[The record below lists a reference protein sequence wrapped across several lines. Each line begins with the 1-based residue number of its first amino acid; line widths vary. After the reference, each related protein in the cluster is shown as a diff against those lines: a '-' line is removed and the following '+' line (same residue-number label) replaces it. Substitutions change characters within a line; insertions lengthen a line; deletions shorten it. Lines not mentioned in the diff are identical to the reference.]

1 MDTVESPRRQS
12 GIPRW
17 LVPAIGYTV
26 SGISLIWVFSRFP
39 YRLLGDHLRTMDWWW
54 VSLAVALEFAVYF
67 VDAWRWSAFL
77 QPVGAPS
84 FGVALQAVF
93 IGVFANDVLPARA
106 GELIRCFLLSYETE
120 VPFSL
125 AVTSDVIL
133 RIMDGLWVVI
143 VYLIITFQISS
154 HAMVTRV
161 MWGFGTGVVAVSLL
175 VLFVLFR
182 RQHARHFVTNT
193 KWAANLIHLFDEIHR
208 LGHWRELGIAM
219 LLSGVYWFGQLLA
232 VWALTRAD
240 AFDLGLGAAGFLLVV
255 KAIGTL
261 VPNAPANVGAYQAA
275 TIYALMLLLVE
286 HPNAQIF
293 AEIMFW
299 FLTLPVAVGGA
310 IAVAFA
316 GFDIT
321 SLHRHA
327 KEASM
332 TSRPAPVAAPEPQ
345 P

>member
-1 MDTVESPRRQS
+1 MDTVASARQQRR
-12 GIPRW
+12 IPRW
-17 LVPAIGYTV
+17 LVPAVGYAI
-26 SGISLIWVFSRFP
+26 SGILLIWVFSKFP

-84 FGVALQAVF
+84 FGVSLQAVF

-106 GELIRCFLLSYETE
+106 GELIRCFLLSYETA

-133 RIMDGLWVVI
+133 RIMDGLWIVI
-143 VYLIITFQISS
+143 LYLIITFQISS
-154 HAMVTRV
+154 HEMVTRV
-161 MWGFGTGVVAVSLL
+161 MWGFGAGVVAVSLL
-175 VLFVLFR
+175 ILYVLFR
-182 RQHARHFVTNT
+182 RQDAHYFVKNT
-193 KWAANLIHLFDEIHR
+193 SWAARFVHLLDEIHR

-255 KAIGTL
+255 KAVGTL

-275 TIYALMLLLVE
+275 TIYALMLMLVE

-321 SLHRHA
+321 DLHRHA
-327 KEASM
+327 KDANL
-332 TSRPAPVAAPEPQ
+332 RRQLPEGEW
-345 P
+345 

>member
-1 MDTVESPRRQS
+1 MDTVESPRQQS
-12 GIPRW
+12 SIPSW
-17 LVPAIGYTV
+17 LVPAIGYAV
-26 SGISLIWVFSRFP
+26 SGASLIWVFSRFP
-39 YRLLGDHLRTMDWWW
+39 YRLLGDHLRTMNWWW

-67 VDAWRWSAFL
+67 IDAWRWSALL

-84 FGVALQAVF
+84 FRVTLQAVF

-106 GELIRCFLLSYETE
+106 GELIRCFLLSFESE

-161 MWGFGTGVVAVSLL
+161 MWGFGAGVVTVSLL

-182 RQHARHFVTNT
+182 RQNARHFVANT
-193 KWAANLIHLFDEIHR
+193 KWAAHLIHLLEEIHR

-219 LLSGVYWFGQLLA
+219 LLSGVNWFGQILA

-240 AFDLGLGAAGFLLVV
+240 AFDLGLSAAGFLLIV

-299 FLTLPVAVGGA
+299 FFTLPVAVGGA
-310 IAVAFA
+310 VAAAFA

-321 SLHRHA
+321 DLHRHA
-327 KEASM
+327 QEANI
-332 TSRPAPVAAPEPQ
+332 RRRLPEGEW
-345 P
+345 

>member
-1 MDTVESPRRQS
+1 MDTVESPPQQAR
-12 GIPRW
+12 IPKW
-17 LVPAIGYTV
+17 LVPAIDYTI
-26 SGISLIWVFSRFP
+26 SGASLIWVFSRFP
-39 YRLLGDHLRTMDWWW
+39 YALLGDHLRTMDWWW
-54 VSLAVALEFAVYF
+54 VTLAIALEFAVYF
-67 VDAWRWSAFL
+67 ADAWRWSAFL
-77 QPVGAPS
+77 KPVGAPS
-84 FGVALQAVF
+84 FGLSLQAVF

-106 GELIRCFLLSYETE
+106 GELIRCFLLSFETE
-120 VPFSL
+120 VPLSL

-133 RIMDGLWVVI
+133 RIMDGLWIVI
-143 VYLIITFQISS
+143 LYLIITFQISS

-161 MWGFGTGVVAVSLL
+161 MWGFGGGVVGIALL
-175 VLFVLFR
+175 ILYVLFR
-182 RQHARHFVTNT
+182 RHHAHYFVKNSS
-193 KWAANLIHLFDEIHR
+193 WGARFVHLLDEIHR

-219 LLSGVYWFGQLLA
+219 LLSGLYWFAQILA

-240 AFDLGLGAAGFLLVV
+240 AFDLGLSAAGFLLVV

-275 TIYALMLLLVE
+275 TIYALMLMLVE

-310 IAVAFA
+310 VAVAFA

-321 SLHRHA
+321 DLHRHA
-327 KEASM
+327 KEANM
-332 TSRPAPVAAPEPQ
+332 MRRPGIAPEAQ
-345 P
+345 PGD

>member
-1 MDTVESPRRQS
+1 MGLTESQRQAR
-12 GIPRW
+12 IPKW
-17 LVPAIGYTV
+17 LVPAIGYL
-26 SGISLIWVFSRFP
+26 ISAALLIWVFSRFP

-67 VDAWRWSAFL
+67 VDAWRWSEFL
-77 QPVGAPS
+77 KPVGAPP
-84 FGVALQAVF
+84 FGVSLQAVF

-125 AVTSDVIL
+125 AVTSDLIL
-133 RIMDGLWVVI
+133 RIMDGLWIVI
-143 VYLIITFQISS
+143 VYLIITTQISS
-154 HAMVTRV
+154 HETVTRV
-161 MWGFGTGVVAVSLL
+161 MWGFGGGVMAISLL
-175 VLFVLFR
+175 LLFVLFR
-182 RQHARHFVTNT
+182 RQRAHHFMKNT
-193 KWAANLIHLFDEIHR
+193 SWAARFIHLLDEIHR
-208 LGHWRELGIAM
+208 LGHWRELGIAT
-219 LLSGVYWFGQLLA
+219 LLSGLYWFGQMLA

-240 AFDLGLGAAGFLLVV
+240 MFDLGLSAAGFLLVV

-275 TIYALMLLLVE
+275 TIYALMLMLVE

-310 IAVAFA
+310 VAVAFA

-321 SLHRHA
+321 DLHRHA
-327 KEASM
+327 KAANL
-332 TSRPAPVAAPEPQ
+332 TRRPVSAPQAPL
-345 P
+345 

>member
-1 MDTVESPRRQS
+1 M
-12 GIPRW
+12 
-17 LVPAIGYTV
+17 
-26 SGISLIWVFSRFP
+26 
-39 YRLLGDHLRTMDWWW
+39 
-54 VSLAVALEFAVYF
+54 
-67 VDAWRWSAFL
+67 
-77 QPVGAPS
+77 
-84 FGVALQAVF
+84 
-93 IGVFANDVLPARA
+93 
-106 GELIRCFLLSYETE
+106 
-120 VPFSL
+120 PFSL

-161 MWGFGTGVVAVSLL
+161 MWGFGAGVVTVSLL

-182 RQHARHFVTNT
+182 RQRAHRFVTNT
-193 KWAANLIHLFDEIHR
+193 KWAANLIHLLDEIHR

-219 LLSGVYWFGQLLA
+219 LLSGVYWLGQILA

-240 AFDLGLGAAGFLLVV
+240 AFDLGLSAAGFLLVV
-255 KAIGTL
+255 KAVGTL

-275 TIYALMLLLVE
+275 TIYALMLMLVE

-299 FLTLPVAVGGA
+299 FFTLPVAVGGA
-310 IAVAFA
+310 AAFAFA

-321 SLHRHA
+321 DLHRRA
-327 KEASM
+327 KEANLA
-332 TSRPAPVAAPEPQ
+332 RRLEG
-345 P
+345 

>member
-1 MDTVESPRRQS
+1 MDTVESARQQTR
-12 GIPRW
+12 IPKW
-17 LVPAIGYTV
+17 LAPAIGYTI
-26 SGISLIWVFSRFP
+26 SGALLIWVFSRFP

-67 VDAWRWSAFL
+67 IDAWRWSAIL
-77 QPVGAPS
+77 KPVGAPS
-84 FGVALQAVF
+84 FGVSLQAVF

-106 GELIRCFLLSYETE
+106 GEVIRCFLLSYETE

-133 RIMDGLWVVI
+133 RIMDGLWIVI

-154 HAMVTRV
+154 HEMVSLV
-161 MWGFGTGVVAVSLL
+161 MWWFGTVVVAISLL
-175 VLFVLFR
+175 LLFVLFR
-182 RQHARHFVTNT
+182 RQHAHHFVKNT
-193 KWAANLIHLFDEIHR
+193 TWAARFIHLLDEIHR

-219 LLSGVYWFGQLLA
+219 LISGVYWLGQILA

-240 AFDLGLGAAGFLLVV
+240 AFDLGFSAAGFLLVV

-275 TIYALMLLLVE
+275 TIYALMLMLVE

-299 FLTLPVAVGGA
+299 FFTLPVAVGGA
-310 IAVAFA
+310 IAFAFA

-321 SLHRHA
+321 DLHRRARQAHLA
-327 KEASM
+327 RRSGA
-332 TSRPAPVAAPEPQ
+332 
-345 P
+345 